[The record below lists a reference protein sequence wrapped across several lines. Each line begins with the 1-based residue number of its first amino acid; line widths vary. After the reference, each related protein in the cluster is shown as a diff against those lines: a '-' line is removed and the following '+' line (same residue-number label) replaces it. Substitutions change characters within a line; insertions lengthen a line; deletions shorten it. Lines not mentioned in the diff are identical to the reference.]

1 MQEKRVGL
9 SRGAKLNSLVFFG
22 LILRVGLIFLLVE
35 EIFNIYKSVFYIILR
50 HNRQV
55 NLAMKDDEMHFMF

>member
-35 EIFNIYKSVFYIILR
+35 ENLGTYKSMLYLFHEIID
-50 HNRQV
+50 
-55 NLAMKDDEMHFMF
+55 K